1 MINTGIIRTATGEWW
16 IELNTTANAIA
27 EADDISKITYDF
39 DLVDAQDAIEAVGVL
54 PGAVSVSYNDTL
66 NNLSS
71 LYDTLEAEIGTPTGS
86 GYPTIRAVLNRRPYG
101 QSAIQKFPFQA
112 QFVGVEHNE
121 LEGMTRVRL
130 LPPTQDATTVQDYFE
145 NVTGY
150 LPATSYP
157 FVRSGS
163 LVTEAYAP
171 GDFIFSLIENMNPSG
186 ATPTPYLVA
195 SANVSQA
202 GYGPFIYSESTD
214 ITAEQRNYFVL
225 NSIATAPAFNNDRI
239 YDKLRGM
246 AGLDGA
252 VYGSAFGVNFYVA
265 RTRTDSRVTLTFDD
279 VVNLKLLP
287 SQRDII
293 TQTFVMNV
301 NAGVTD
307 LTSNTNV
314 RNYNPSGARTVGID
328 YSAHIPILSKG
339 TLNTAT
345 GNVNA
350 FGGTADIER
359 ITTNVAQNAYAKA
372 FGSQSWYAKQ
382 IRIELEVLNIDK
394 IRPWQTFEFD
404 ASDPDIPDRYKNK
417 VFRPSSLEYDIVQDK
432 AVITAYQL

>member
-1 MINTGIIRTATGEWW
+1 MINTAIIRTATGEWW
-16 IELNTTANAIA
+16 IELETTANAIA

-39 DLVDAQDAIEAVGVL
+39 DLVDAQDAIQAVGVL
-54 PGAVSVSYNDTL
+54 PGAVSVAYNDTL

-71 LYDTLEAEIGTPTGS
+71 LYDTLESEIGTPSGS
-86 GYPTIRAVLNRRPYG
+86 GYPTIRAVLYRRPYG
-101 QSAIQKFPFQA
+101 ETAIQKFPFQA
-112 QFVGVEHNE
+112 QFVGVEYDE

-130 LPPTQDATTVQDYFE
+130 LPPTQDSTTVQEYFE

-150 LPATSYP
+150 LPTTSYP
-157 FVRSGS
+157 YYSSG
-163 LVTEAYAP
+163 VYATDAYAP

-186 ATPTPYLVA
+186 LTPTPYLVA

-202 GYGPFIYSESTD
+202 GYGPFIYSENPD
-214 ITAEQRNYFVL
+214 IAAEARNYFVL
-225 NSIATAPAFNNDRI
+225 NTIATAPAFNNDRI

-252 VYGSAFGVNFYVA
+252 VYGSAFGTNFYVA
-265 RTRTDSRVTLTFDD
+265 RTRTDNRVTLTFDD
-279 VVNLKLLP
+279 VVNIKLLP

-307 LTSNTNV
+307 LTSNTNT
-314 RNYNPSGARTVGID
+314 RNYNPAGARTVGID
-328 YSAHIPILSKG
+328 YSAHIPLLNKG
-339 TLNTAT
+339 QLNTVT

-382 IRIELEVLNIDK
+382 LRIEVEILNIDRV
-394 IRPWQTFEFD
+394 RPWQTFEFD

-417 VFRPSSLEYDIVQDK
+417 VFRPSSVEYDIVQDK